1 MVVFVLPTP
10 ASAAANAGVKPGSFF
25 YFFDTTFEK
34 LGLFFTFN
42 PEKKAKKA
50 LDYAGERL
58 AEIEVIAGGKNPN
71 VIKTVIA
78 NYESN
83 VALATEKSKEIKDK
97 GQAESLFTS
106 IADNTSKYQEILA
119 EVLAKVPD
127 EAKETITKAIE
138 ASRKGQEEA
147 TKQIAELKS
156 EVEKLKKEVAKLKQE
171 SVQNVSSE
179 TIKSD
184 NKKIESQS
192 VEIEKNI
199 QKEVN
204 IKTETKQKSQTLKEQ
219 QEQIQNLQEEIIKIN
234 NSLKIPCPYSDK
246 VPSCYIPCPDK
257 QTDYCF
263 SEWISKKEYVLNRTS
278 NSKFIDVNNS
288 NWSVYFGEWWTNGPS
303 DQFRPIINE
312 PITLTYGD
320 QIITSNTD
328 EKGIAHFNLYL
339 LGKEGSNSAIYSSRF
354 ITTNT
359 YINEY

>member
-1 MVVFVLPTP
+1 MKKLIITLILILMVVFVLPTP

-34 LGLFFTFN
+34 VNLFFTFN

-50 LDYAGERL
+50 LEYADERL
-58 AEIEVIAGGKNPN
+58 AEIEVIAGGKNPDT
-71 VIKTVIA
+71 VKTAIA

-184 NKKIESQS
+184 NKKIES
-192 VEIEKNI
+192 
-199 QKEVN
+199 
-204 IKTETKQKSQTLKEQ
+204 
-219 QEQIQNLQEEIIKIN
+219 
-234 NSLKIPCPYSDK
+234 
-246 VPSCYIPCPDK
+246 
-257 QTDYCF
+257 
-263 SEWISKKEYVLNRTS
+263 
-278 NSKFIDVNNS
+278 
-288 NWSVYFGEWWTNGPS
+288 
-303 DQFRPIINE
+303 
-312 PITLTYGD
+312 
-320 QIITSNTD
+320 
-328 EKGIAHFNLYL
+328 
-339 LGKEGSNSAIYSSRF
+339 
-354 ITTNT
+354 
-359 YINEY
+359 